1 MTTMLFTRVMVC
13 FHALFFLF
21 SHAFGQTKIAET
33 PRYLNPD
40 ISFEERATD
49 LLGRMTLEEK
59 ISQLNYTSSAI
70 DRLDVPQ
77 YNWWNEALHGI
88 GRNGRATVFPQ
99 AIALAATFDTELM
112 HRVADAISDEG
123 RAKYNASVAL
133 GNRIRYSG
141 LTFWSPNINI
151 FRDPRWGRGQ
161 ETYGEDPYLTSR
173 MGVAFV
179 EGMQGFHP
187 KYLKTAA
194 CAKHFVVHSG
204 PEGDRH
210 EFNAKPSQKD
220 FRETYL
226 PAFEALVTEANV
238 EAVMCAYNRTYDE
251 PCCGSSY
258 LMKQILREEWGF
270 KGHIVSDCW
279 ALVDIH
285 ATHKVTANAAESAA
299 MAFKNG
305 VNVNCGST
313 SPALIDAV
321 KQGLISESEIDQA
334 LRPLLMTRF
343 KLGLFDPEELNP
355 YNAIGPEV
363 INSDQHRQLAREA
376 AEKAAVL
383 LKNNGILPLSR
394 NIKRLH
400 VLGPNATNTD
410 VLMGNY
416 HGVSGNMHTILE
428 GIVDKVNP
436 GTQLRYNYAFLQD
449 RENINPIDWSTGDA
463 QEADVIVVVMGLSGL
478 LEGEEGESLVSP
490 TKSDRTDIALPQNQI
505 NYLRKLRQAGDK
517 PIIVVLTGGSA
528 VAIPEVHEIA
538 DAVLYAWYPGEE
550 GGNAVA
556 NLLFGETNPSGRLPV
571 TFYASTSQL
580 PAYDDYSMKGRT
592 YRYMTET
599 PLYPFGF
606 GLSYT
611 TFSYSNLT
619 TDNETIKSGE
629 NLSVSVTVTNTGSR
643 AGEEVVQLYLS
654 DVKASVDVPK
664 SALKGFKRVSLQP
677 GESKVVHF
685 TLTPADMEVVDNA
698 GVRLLEKGEFIVRAG
713 GSSPGAQ
720 AEKLGGAKMAEGT
733 FRVK

>member
-1 MTTMLFTRVMVC
+1 MLFTRLMFC
-13 FHALFFLF
+13 LQTLLFLF
-21 SHAFGQTKIAET
+21 SQAFGQTKVVET

-49 LLGRMTLEEK
+49 LIGRMTLEEK
-59 ISQLNYTSSAI
+59 ISQLNYTSDAI
-70 DRLDVPQ
+70 DRLDIPQ

-123 RAKYNASVAL
+123 RAKYNASIAL

-226 PAFEALVTEANV
+226 PAFEALVTEAHV

-251 PCCGSSY
+251 PCCGSN
-258 LMKQILREEWGF
+258 LLLKQILRDEWGF
-270 KGHIVSDCW
+270 QGHIVSDCW

-299 MAFKNG
+299 LAFKNG

-313 SPALIDAV
+313 SPALVDAV
-321 KQGLISESEIDQA
+321 KQGLITEAEIDQA

-383 LKNNGILPLSR
+383 LKNNGILPLSK

-517 PIIVVLTGGSA
+517 PIVVVLTGGSA
-528 VAIPEVHEIA
+528 VAIPEVNEIA

-580 PAYDDYSMKGRT
+580 PAYNDYSMKNRT

-619 TDNETIKSGE
+619 LGSETIKSGE
-629 NLSVSVTVTNTGSR
+629 NISVSATVTNTGSR
-643 AGEEVVQLYLS
+643 AGDEVVQLYLT

-698 GVRLLEKGEFIVRAG
+698 GIRLLEKGEFLVRVG
-713 GSSPGAQ
+713 GASPGAQ
-720 AEKLGGAKMAEGT
+720 AEKLGGAKLVEGT
-733 FRVK
+733 FKVK

>member
-1 MTTMLFTRVMVC
+1 MTATYFSRAFIFLQAMFLVSVT
-13 FHALFFLF
+13 AL
-21 SHAFGQTKIAET
+21 GQTTNPAT

-40 ISFEERATD
+40 YSFEERAED
-49 LLGRMTLEEK
+49 LIGRMTLEEK
-59 ISQLNYTSSAI
+59 ISQLNYTSAAI
-70 DRLDVPQ
+70 DRLEVPQ
-77 YNWWNEALHGI
+77 YNWWNEALHGV

-99 AIALAATFDTELM
+99 AIALAATFDTDLVY
-112 HRVADAISDEG
+112 RVADAISDEG

-141 LTFWSPNINI
+141 LTYWSPNVNI

-161 ETYGEDPYLTSR
+161 ETYGEDPFLTSR

-179 EGMQGFHP
+179 EGLQGFHP
-187 KYLKTAA
+187 KYLKAAA
-194 CAKHFVVHSG
+194 CAKHYVVHSG

-210 EFNAKPSQKD
+210 EFNALPPQKD

-226 PAFEALVTEANV
+226 PAFQALVTEANV

-251 PCCGSSY
+251 PCCGSGY
-258 LMKQILREEWGF
+258 LLQDILREEWGF

-279 ALVDIH
+279 ALVDFH
-285 ATHKVTANAAESAA
+285 ASHKVTANVAESAA
-299 MAFKNG
+299 LAFKKG

-321 KQGLISESEIDQA
+321 KLGLISETEINQA
-334 LRPLLMTRF
+334 LHPLLMTRF

-355 YNAIGPEV
+355 YNAIGVEV

-383 LKNNGILPLSR
+383 LKNNGILPLSP

-463 QEADVIVVVMGLSGL
+463 QEADAIIVVMGLSGL

-490 TKSDRTDIALPQNQI
+490 TKSDRTDISLPENQV
-505 NYLRKLRQAGDK
+505 NYLRKLRKAGNK

-550 GGNAVA
+550 GGTAVA
-556 NLLFGETNPSGRLPV
+556 SLIFGQANPSGRLPV

-611 TFSYSNLT
+611 TFSYSNLKLSS
-619 TDNETIKSGE
+619 ETIKPGE
-629 NLSVSVTVTNTGSR
+629 NLYVSVTVSNTGSK
-643 AGEEVVQLYLS
+643 AGEEVVQLYLT
-654 DVKASVDVPK
+654 DVKASVDVPL
-664 SALKGFKRVSLQP
+664 SALKGFKRVHLEP
-677 GESKVVHF
+677 GTSRVVNF
-685 TLTPADMEVVDNA
+685 TLTPADMEIVNEEGIRV
-698 GVRLLEKGEFIVRAG
+698 LEKGEFVVRAG
-713 GSSPGAQ
+713 GASPGPQ
-720 AEKLGGAKMAEGT
+720 AEKLGGAKMAEVG
-733 FRVK
+733 FRLR

>member
-1 MTTMLFTRVMVC
+1 MTATAFPRLWFGVI
-13 FHALFFLF
+13 ALITFVFP
-21 SHAFGQTKIAET
+21 AFGQTET
-33 PRYLNPD
+33 PAYLNPE
-40 ISFEERATD
+40 ISFEERAND
-49 LLGRMTLEEK
+49 LLSRMTVEEK
-59 ISQLNYTSSAI
+59 ISQLNYTSAAI

-77 YNWWNEALHGI
+77 YNWWNEALHGV
-88 GRNGRATVFPQ
+88 GRNGRATIFPQ
-99 AIALAATFDTELM
+99 AIALAATFDTDLV

-133 GNRIRYSG
+133 GNRVRYTG
-141 LTFWSPNINI
+141 LSFWSPNINI

-179 EGMQGFHP
+179 QGLQGFHP
-187 KYLKTAA
+187 KYLKSAA

-210 EFNAKPSQKD
+210 HFNAKPSQKD

-238 EAVMCAYNRTYDE
+238 EAVMCAYNRTFDE
-251 PCCGSSY
+251 PCCGNSY
-258 LMKQILREEWGF
+258 LLKDILREEWGF
-270 KGHIVSDCW
+270 NGHIVSDCW

-285 ATHKVTANAAESAA
+285 TTHEFTKSEAESAA
-299 MAFKNG
+299 LAFKTG
-305 VNVNCGST
+305 VNVDCGST
-313 SPALIDAV
+313 SPALIEAV
-321 KQGLISESEIDQA
+321 KQKLITEAEINQA

-343 KLGLFDPEELNP
+343 KLGLFDPAELNP
-355 YNAIGPEV
+355 YSSIGPEV

-376 AEKAAVL
+376 AEKAVVL

-394 NIKRLH
+394 NIPRLH

-428 GIVDKVNP
+428 GITDKVNP

-463 QEADVIVVVMGLSGL
+463 QEADAIIVVMGLSGL
-478 LEGEEGESLVSP
+478 LEGEEGESLASS
-490 TKSDRTDIALPQNQI
+490 TKSDRTDIALPSNQI
-505 NYLRKLRQAGDK
+505 NYLRKLRQAGTK

-556 NLLFGETNPSGRLPV
+556 NLLFGEANPSGRLPV

-611 TFSYSNLT
+611 TFSYSNLKFS
-619 TDNETIKSGE
+619 NETIKSGE
-629 NLSVSVTVTNTGSR
+629 NTHVSVTVTNTGNR

-654 DVKASVDVPK
+654 DVKASVTVPNA
-664 SALKGFKRVSLQP
+664 ALKGFKRVMLKP
-677 GESKVVHF
+677 GESKVVTF
-685 TLTPADMEVVDNA
+685 TLLPADMEIIDNE
-698 GVRLLEKGEFIVRAG
+698 GIRKLESGEFRVRIG

-720 AEKLGGAKMAEGT
+720 TEKMGGAKLVEGT